1 MWARSQTSVY
11 STCDGLCLSHLAV
24 IGTSEREVERRNSAL
39 SLADVLPISIGR
51 RNSVSRV
58 ADA

>member
-11 STCDGLCLSHLAV
+11 STCDGLYLSHLAV
-24 IGTSEREVERRNSAL
+24 IGTSKREAERRNSAL
-39 SLADVLPISIGR
+39 SVADVLPISIGR
-51 RNSVSRV
+51 KNSVRGV